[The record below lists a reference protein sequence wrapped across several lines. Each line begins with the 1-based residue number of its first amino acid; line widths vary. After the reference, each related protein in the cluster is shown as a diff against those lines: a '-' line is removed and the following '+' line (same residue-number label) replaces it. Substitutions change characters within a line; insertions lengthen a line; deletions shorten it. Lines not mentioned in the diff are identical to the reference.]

1 MKQGMCYNQPVFAK
15 RSLAVHRPVWY
26 VGTSGALF
34 MSFLSSDRLCL
45 TYIYILF
52 ILILLYILLLLS
64 TGLRIDC

>member
-1 MKQGMCYNQPVFAK
+1 
-15 RSLAVHRPVWY
+15 
-26 VGTSGALF
+26 